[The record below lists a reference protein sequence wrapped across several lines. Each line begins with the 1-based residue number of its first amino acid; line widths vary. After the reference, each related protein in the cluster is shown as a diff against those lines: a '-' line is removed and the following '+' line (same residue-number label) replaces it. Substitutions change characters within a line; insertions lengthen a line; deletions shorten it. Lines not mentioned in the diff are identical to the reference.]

1 MDKRNVCIIFNPAAR
16 GGKALSLYA
25 ELKALAGDV
34 PIFTSEEADAITELA
49 ASVVKQGYDH
59 LIAAGGDGTVNGIIN
74 GTGTANV
81 LLSVLP
87 IGTMNVFAYEL
98 GIRSS
103 QLKKCWEL
111 IQQGQPK
118 TVDLVLAN
126 QSYFVQLAGIG
137 LDALAVQATDLQM
150 RKTIGPVSYL
160 LSAAKV
166 IGRPAPDSHCFDMQ
180 KMTMACS
187 IC

>member
-59 LIAAGGDGTVNGIIN
+59 LIAAGGDGSVNGIIN
-74 GTGTANV
+74 GTGKAY
-81 LLSVLP
+81 LLFSVLP
-87 IGTMNVFAYEL
+87 IGAMNGFAYGL

-103 QLKKCWEL
+103 QLKKCSEL
-111 IQQGQPK
+111 IPQGP
-118 TVDLVLAN
+118 T
-126 QSYFVQLAGIG
+126 
-137 LDALAVQATDLQM
+137 
-150 RKTIGPVSYL
+150 
-160 LSAAKV
+160 
-166 IGRPAPDSHCFDMQ
+166 
-180 KMTMACS
+180 
-187 IC
+187 